1 MLYFDHNATTPV
13 RPDVLDAVDRT
24 QRDVFGNPSSLHACG
39 RQARALLEESRER
52 LAAVLG
58 IEPVELIFTSGGTES
73 NRLAFQGALTAA
85 RASRRGTEGLH
96 LLLAGI
102 EHPSV
107 LEVGAAYASKG
118 LKVDLVLPGENGVV
132 DVASFAS
139 RLGSETCF
147 VSLQHANNETGVV
160 QPVEALSSALSKWRQ
175 RQETMA
181 FAFHVD
187 AVQTLGKARLRPSD
201 LGADL
206 VSISSHKVGGPKGAG
221 ALWVRSGAAFSS
233 PLRGGPQEGRRRP
246 GTENLPAIVGF
257 ALAAELACGAE
268 LTRDARL
275 VSRDDAAVA
284 VEASTPSGGVS
295 VHGLEAA
302 LCQRIEGVTVH
313 GAGAPRLANTLNVAF
328 RGVPAELLVI
338 RLDQAGFAVSTG
350 SACAS
355 GSREPSHVLRA
366 MGVEEAAARE
376 AIRVSTGWS
385 SRPEELDRLAEAIA
399 GAVQA
404 VRDALASC

>member
-13 RPDVLDAVDRT
+13 RPDVLEAVDRT

-58 IEPVELIFTSGGTES
+58 VEPVELIFTSGGTES
-73 NRLAFQGALTAA
+73 NRLAFGGALTAA
-85 RASRRGTEGLH
+85 RASRRGTEALH

-118 LKVDLVLPGENGVV
+118 LKVDLVPPGESGVV
-132 DVASFAS
+132 DPASFAS

-160 QPVEALSSALSKWRQ
+160 QPVEALSRALSRWRQ
-175 RQETMA
+175 RQEAMA
-181 FAFHVD
+181 LAFHID
-187 AVQTLGKARLRPSD
+187 AVQTLGKARLRPST

-221 ALWVRSGAAFSS
+221 ALWVRSGAAFVS
-233 PLRGGPQEGRRRP
+233 PSRGGPQERRMRP

-257 ALAAELACGAE
+257 ALAAELACGAQPASGE
-268 LTRDARL
+268 GD
-275 VSRDDAAVA
+275 AVA
-284 VEASTPSGGVS
+284 GEPSTPSGGVS

-302 LCQRIEGVTVH
+302 LRQRIEGVTIH
-313 GAGAPRLANTLNVAF
+313 GAGVPRLANTLNVAF

-366 MGVEEAAARE
+366 MGVEEVAARE

-385 SRPEELDRLAEAIA
+385 NRPEELDRLAEAIA

-404 VRDALASC
+404 VREALATG

>member
-13 RPDVLDAVDRT
+13 RPDVLEAVDRT

-73 NRLAFQGALTAA
+73 NRLAFGGALTAA
-85 RASRRGTEGLH
+85 RASRRGTEALH

-118 LKVDLVLPGENGVV
+118 LKVDLVPPGESGVV
-132 DVASFAS
+132 DAASFAS
-139 RLGSETCF
+139 RLGPETCF

-160 QPVEALSSALSKWRQ
+160 QPVEALSRALSRWRQ
-175 RQETMA
+175 RQEAMA
-181 FAFHVD
+181 LAFHVD

-221 ALWVRSGAAFSS
+221 ALWVRSGAAFAS
-233 PLRGGPQEGRRRP
+233 PSRGGPQERRMRP

-257 ALAAELACGAE
+257 ALAAELACEAQPASGE
-268 LTRDARL
+268 G
-275 VSRDDAAVA
+275 AAVA
-284 VEASTPSGGVS
+284 GEASTPSGGVS

-302 LCQRIEGVTVH
+302 LRQRIEGVTIH
-313 GAGAPRLANTLNVAF
+313 GAGVPRLANTLNVAF

-366 MGVEEAAARE
+366 MGVEEVAARE

-385 SRPEELDRLAEAIA
+385 NRPGELDRLAEAIA
-399 GAVQA
+399 DAVQA
-404 VRDALASC
+404 VREALASG